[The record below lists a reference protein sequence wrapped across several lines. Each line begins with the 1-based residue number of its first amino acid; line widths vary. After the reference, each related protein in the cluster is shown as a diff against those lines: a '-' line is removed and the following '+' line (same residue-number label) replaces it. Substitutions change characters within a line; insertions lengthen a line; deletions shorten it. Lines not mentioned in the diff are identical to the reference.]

1 MELKRIQDK
10 MSDIHNNPSV
20 RSFEAVALS
29 PILYLGAIGYFAGSV
44 AVEAARPIGEK
55 VKLSFKSLDNNTF
68 HSKRLRE
75 KRVFYPNP
83 ESIRDSSL
91 PPAIKIDHTI
101 TASESDT
108 PIDHEQQGDIL

>member
-1 MELKRIQDK
+1 MEFNKVQDK
-10 MSDIHNNPSV
+10 VRELHDKPSV
-20 RSFEAVALS
+20 RSFEAVVLS
-29 PILYLGAIGYFAGSV
+29 PFLYIGAIGYFAGSI
-44 AVEAARPIGEK
+44 AVEAARPVGEK
-55 VKLSFKSLDNNTF
+55 VKSRFEALDNNTF

-101 TASESDT
+101 TASDSGT
-108 PIDHEQQGDIL
+108 PICHEQQGDIL